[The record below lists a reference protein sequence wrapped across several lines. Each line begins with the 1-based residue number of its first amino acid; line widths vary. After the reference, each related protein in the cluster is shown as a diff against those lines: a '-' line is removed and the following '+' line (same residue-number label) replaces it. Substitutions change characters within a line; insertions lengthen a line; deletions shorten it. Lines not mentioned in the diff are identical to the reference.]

1 MKYSLLIII
10 WFLTSCTQ
18 NYSKLESNKTFYSKG
33 FAYIYN
39 EEDFEKKIIKKKL
52 DNSILQVA
60 HSNIKP
66 GALIR
71 IINLKTNDSIDLKN
85 NKRFQYP
92 DFYKILITEPVAKKL
107 NLSKNL
113 PIVEIIEVKKN
124 KSFVAKKTKIF
135 KEEKKTHNKAPVE
148 SVKINN
154 ISKNTE
160 VKTKGLKD
168 NLYIL
173 IGEFY
178 SKSSAISLKNR
189 IVQELINFNNKKLFI
204 KSIESNKTAL
214 LAGPY
219 NSINLM
225 KNDYIQLKSFGFEEL
240 DISINE

>member
-1 MKYSLLIII
+1 MKYRLIIFI
-10 WFLTSCTQ
+10 LFLTSCTQ
-18 NYSKLESNKTFYSKG
+18 NYSKLELNKNFYSKG
-33 FAYIYN
+33 FAYVYN
-39 EEDFEKKIIKKKL
+39 DEDFEKKIIKKKL
-52 DNSILQVA
+52 NNNSLQIA
-60 HSNIKP
+60 HSSIRP
-66 GALIR
+66 GALIK
-71 IINLKTNDSIDLKN
+71 IINLKTNDSIVLKN
-85 NKRFQYP
+85 NKRFKYP